1 MRIRAEIRY
10 YIIEL
15 LWEFKIFGCTIV
27 KRRERELTLDKCV
40 DACRE
45 SEYASIKGKDI
56 HSGVISKTKSSTV
69 SQDKVCSS
77 FGAKN
82 HFANICSK
90 KMLKPCKVIEL
101 NDKDADIWIDNVKL
115 KTGDDIKCVILIH
128 KRKARFQIE
137 TGVYVNIL
145 PKLFPSDVITTI
157 ALNKH

>member
-45 SEYASIKGKDI
+45 SEYASIKG
-56 HSGVISKTKSSTV
+56 
-69 SQDKVCSS
+69 
-77 FGAKN
+77 
-82 HFANICSK
+82 K

-157 ALNKH
+157 ALNQH